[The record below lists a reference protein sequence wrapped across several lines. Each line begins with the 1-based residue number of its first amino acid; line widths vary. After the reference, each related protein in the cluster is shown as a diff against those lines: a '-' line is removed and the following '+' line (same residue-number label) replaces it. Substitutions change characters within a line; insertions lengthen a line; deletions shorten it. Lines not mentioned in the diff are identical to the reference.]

1 MVGLSRFGGL
11 WLRGGSGLWNLT
23 TTPVALNTWES
34 ANDGIG
40 GIDAQV
46 NNGQIICR
54 VPGFYVAYC
63 SLTFTV
69 TAGHVIYAEFYQ
81 NGLRGAGFRAH
92 AEGIASGGPVNLF
105 IIGAANLDIGD
116 VVQVYVYSDQ
126 AGGTNFVHVDGQF
139 GMINL

>member
-1 MVGLSRFGGL
+1 MALTRFAGL

-23 TTPVALNTWES
+23 TTPVALNTWEH
-34 ANDGIG
+34 ANDGHG

-46 NNGQIICR
+46 PYGQIIIKK
-54 VPGFYVAYC
+54 PGYYIGYC

-69 TAGHVIYAEFYQ
+69 TAGHIVYAEFYV
-81 NGLRGAGFRAH
+81 NGAAGAGFRAH

-105 IIGAANLDIGD
+105 LMGGSDLNEND

-139 GMINL
+139 GVMSL